1 MKDYYSTLKKL
12 ILKRIIDTE
21 IHTAASES
29 SLKNITFKMHILHK
43 YKV

>member
-21 IHTAASES
+21 IYTAASES
-29 SLKNITFKMHILHK
+29 SLKYNFKMHIFAQIQ
-43 YKV
+43 V